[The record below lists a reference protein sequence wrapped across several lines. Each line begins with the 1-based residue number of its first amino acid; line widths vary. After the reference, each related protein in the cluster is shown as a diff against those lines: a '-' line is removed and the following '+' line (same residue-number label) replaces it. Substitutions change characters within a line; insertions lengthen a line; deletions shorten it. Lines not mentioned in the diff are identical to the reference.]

1 QARAVEVRAPMIE
14 VRAAH
19 RLVERVDLDRHAQ
32 LALRAAKPPRRVVGL
47 LGGERPPLT
56 LAADRDDMT
65 GELAKQI
72 AARNP
77 RRHSHA
83 LRRRRVVD
91 GELDL
96 EKMAARI
103 EQPHTITNQRRAS
116 LSSHVREAA
125 ADAVLRGW
133 TGGFSHTLANARGCS
148 YRSGRRCSSES
159 KGNAVRSCGCP
170 RNCERRG
177 FASCGHWSRSLGRP
191 RETVRAVS
199 QETCRR
205 CRPSACRGSKRC
217 GKPVVATTL

>member
-1 QARAVEVRAPMIE
+1 
-14 VRAAH
+14 
-19 RLVERVDLDRHAQ
+19 Q

-83 LRRRRVVD
+83 LRRRRVVG

-103 EQPHTITNQRRAS
+103 EQPHTITNQRRSS
-116 LSSHVREAA
+116 LSAHVREAA
-125 ADAVLRGW
+125 ADGPSRLDEGILAYSCKRSGLLLSFGQAVLFGVKRE
-133 TGGFSHTLANARGCS
+133 
-148 YRSGRRCSSES
+148 RSS
-159 KGNAVRSCGCP
+159 KLRLSP
-170 RNCERRG
+170 Q
-177 FASCGHWSRSLGRP
+177 L
-191 RETVRAVS
+191 
-199 QETCRR
+199 
-205 CRPSACRGSKRC
+205 
-217 GKPVVATTL
+217 